1 MGILDQMSSA
11 RVSSTENKTNTNKSQ
26 DKNDEEKLFLYFL
39 KQRWFFFENKEMF
52 FYDKWSGFLWAN
64 LDYYEVLI
72 YTKSKAEEILKNI
85 KWHDIDG
92 WEIPSLNNF
101 KNFLTGNRVS
111 WFDKKSVNNI
121 ISKKTL
127 WLTKEF
133 VYNISNSDTYSN
145 SSTFG
150 SGPILLPCNK
160 KFSST
165 KLKNSSEDN
174 FINKEYEVKKI
185 KEIINLFTEQ
195 DFIPKFYQPEFAS
208 LYNKYVNKLKNKDTS
223 LVEKE
228 ETIEQELI
236 EIPVNVGGNLN
247 DLLANINIKQVDSS
261 PIKFYQVTIAMVE
274 QLLKHIDE
282 FQYNNPELMNSV
294 RNLAGLKEF
303 NQSDMKLNEQEHDF
317 INFEFKHIDAIFDFE
332 FNKEKEF
339 LFNLLAEANN
349 ILQETAM
356 SNNPSKP
363 LDFLANIE
371 AIKRPSFAFLIE
383 YTSNMIEGKVQ
394 KIKWFNTKSKEIT
407 KISAEL
413 ISYLSQ
419 YQNFTTLG
427 FHIFEKKLLDDG
439 IDQDMI
445 EAWFAKWRNERFIIM
460 QKLFN
465 LLKLIEQ
472 DVKLPTDIIIRVLG
486 SLTTYQQDI
495 NNFFSKEVVNI
506 HKKYAFQ
513 TAGKFQ
519 EKFETEIQLANVV
532 SKFSK
537 KIKEIIFECD
547 SINQKILIYRWSADW
562 FNLHVNEIVS
572 FSKDS
577 NIKDL
582 TPEFSN
588 ILNKIE
594 RLNNENFETYL
605 NDLQSYTKFMKKR
618 DDDFN
623 NLMFKMRKELDKG
636 V

>member
-1 MGILDQMSSA
+1 MSILDQMSSA
-11 RVSSTENKTNTNKSQ
+11 MVSTTENKTNINKSQ

-64 LDYYEVLI
+64 LDYYEASK
-72 YTKSKAEEILKNI
+72 YTKSEGEKVTKNI
-85 KWHDIDG
+85 KWHNIDG
-92 WEIPSLNNF
+92 WEIPSLNNL
-101 KNFLTGNRVS
+101 KNFLSGNRVS
-111 WFDKKSVNNI
+111 WFDIKSKNNI
-121 ISKKTL
+121 IDEKDA
-127 WLTKEF
+127 WLTKESI
-133 VYNISNSDTYSN
+133 YDIENSRTS
-145 SSTFG
+145 SSTNDYYKSF
-150 SGPILLPCNK
+150 LLPCNK
-160 KFSST
+160 TFSST
-165 KLKNSSEDN
+165 KLKNSSEDK
-174 FINKEYEVKKI
+174 FINKEYEISQIKKI
-185 KEIINLFTEQ
+185 IDIFVEQ
-195 DFIPKFYQPEFAS
+195 DFIPKFYEAEYAT

-228 ETIEQELI
+228 ETVEQELI
-236 EIPVNVGGNLN
+236 EIPVNTGGNLK
-247 DLLANINIKQVDSS
+247 DLFANINIKQVDSS
-261 PIKFYQVTIAMVE
+261 PIKFYQITIAMVE

-282 FQYNNPELMNSV
+282 FQHNNPELMSSV

-303 NQSDMKLNEQEHDF
+303 NQSDLKLNEEEQDF
-317 INFEFKHIDAIFDFE
+317 INSEFKHIDAIFDFE

-371 AIKRPSFAFLIE
+371 TIKRPSFTFLIE
-383 YTSNMIEGKVQ
+383 YTGKIIEAKVQ

-413 ISYLSQ
+413 ISYLGQ
-419 YQNFTTLG
+419 YQTFTTSE
-427 FHIFEKKLLDDG
+427 FHTFEKKLLEDS
-439 IDQDMI
+439 IDQEKI
-445 EAWFAKWRNERFIIM
+445 VVWFAKWREERFIIM

-472 DVKLPTDIIIRVLG
+472 DLKLPTEIIIRVLD
-486 SLTTYQQDI
+486 SLKNYQQEI
-495 NNFFSKEVVNI
+495 NNFFSKEVVSI

-519 EKFETEIQLANVV
+519 EKFETEIQLANIV
-532 SKFSK
+532 SKFSHS
-537 KIKEIIFECD
+537 IKEIIFDCET
-547 SINQKILIYRWSADW
+547 INQKILIYRWSSDW

-572 FSKDS
+572 FSKES

-582 TPEFSN
+582 TPEFSK

-605 NDLQSYTKFMKKR
+605 NDLQSYSEFMKKR
-618 DDDFN
+618 DDNFHS
-623 NLMFKMRKELDKG
+623 LMFKMRKELEKG